1 MFWKRPALPKGQDA
15 CWGVNFRN
23 SSLAK
28 ISDIVILLDCGLG
41 VAATKSFRAQY
52 TIMLRI
58 AEGMA
63 GKTGIDQ
70 NAIGKAISRN
80 TSTF

>member
-1 MFWKRPALPKGQDA
+1 M
-15 CWGVNFRN
+15 NSRN

-41 VAATKSFRAQY
+41 VAATKSFCAQY
-52 TIMLRI
+52 TIMLHI